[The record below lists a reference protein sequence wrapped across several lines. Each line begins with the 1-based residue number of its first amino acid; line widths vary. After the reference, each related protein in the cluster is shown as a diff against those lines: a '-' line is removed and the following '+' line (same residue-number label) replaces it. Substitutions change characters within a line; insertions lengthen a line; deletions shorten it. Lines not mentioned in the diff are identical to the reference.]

1 MVKDNN
7 PIGRPSVRSAR
18 NEHAVFIG
26 RQATRVSE
34 AFALYQCNEEGE
46 NE

>member
-1 MVKDNN
+1 MFKDKN
-7 PIGRPSVRSAR
+7 PTDRPSARSAR
-18 NEHAVFIG
+18 NKHAVFMG

-46 NE
+46 NK